1 MLLTFGAN
9 VDFTT
14 LNLNGK
20 RPTKVMIPMSFH
32 AHSMTLAICNQ
43 FANESYMGG
52 YQWVFCPI
60 SAETAGAIKTPSEKS
75 FRKDQVGRLS
85 QFPALIQMVPDFF
98 IAESVYSAPKVLFC
112 PLLDDSR

>member
-1 MLLTFGAN
+1 
-9 VDFTT
+9 
-14 LNLNGK
+14 
-20 RPTKVMIPMSFH
+20 MSFH
-32 AHSMTLAICNQ
+32 AHSMTLAICNE

-98 IAESVYSAPKVLFC
+98 IAESVYSVQSVLVLPFIG
-112 PLLDDSR
+112 